1 MDPKRIRIKGIT
13 SAHVRELVL
22 DLDGLPEGLIA
33 IVGPNGAGK
42 TTLLESLGPLALF
55 GRSPSRGCSVTNLA
69 IAGDS
74 AIELEGD
81 HGGHR
86 WRVLRRLDA
95 GKGAHEGFLTIDGE
109 DTGTGGRVRDLDDQ
123 VARRFLPPALYL
135 ASIYAAQHGRGS
147 FVGLKEAERRD
158 LFADLLGIGAL
169 QGLSEEAQKVAAAAA
184 DALGEVDRRLARA
197 RESLGRADELQ
208 AQVDAKAAEL
218 AAQETDRQ
226 AAAQAWEEAKEA
238 ARQLGASVRQARQA
252 IEELER
258 QDGAKAREI
267 EGNRQAVAELG
278 SEIARWAAACEGLAD
293 RRAELQ
299 AAEAAERQEGQ
310 ARARLEAAERRG
322 SDLQAERDRLCL
334 RLGQARAELEEL
346 AGPDP
351 DDRIRGAQG
360 RAELAGGLYAQADG
374 RHREIQAQ
382 LGEAR
387 GALAELSR
395 GGDTVEALEKARAEL
410 DTIQA
415 RHALLAAALGR
426 KGVQAHEIDGAGPMV
441 SGLVNDL
448 LGSCYGDRFRAEL
461 VTKQEAEKGRKER
474 EVFELRIWDAARG
487 DRRSFDDLSGGEQV
501 VIDEALKLA
510 LALLTSRRSG
520 IRCGALF
527 RDEVDGKLDTD
538 NAEAYPRMLRRALD
552 LGGFRRVYFVSHR
565 AEVYGQADARI
576 QLGGDGPRVEVA

>member
-1 MDPKRIRIKGIT
+1 MTMADNLKFSKHQEIKGKAARVPEDLDAIEA
-13 SAHVRELVL
+13 SARELLATLEGEEERTGAEL
-22 DLDGLPEGLIA
+22 DNADA
-33 IVGPNGAGK
+33 AVRGARAQ
-42 TTLLESLGPLALF
+42 E
-55 GRSPSRGCSVTNLA
+55 A
-69 IAGDS
+69 IARKNNAAG
-74 AIELEGD
+74 E
-81 HGGHR
+81 
-86 WRVLRRLDA
+86 RVPQIR
-95 GKGAHEGFLTIDGE
+95 
-109 DTGTGGRVRDLDDQ
+109 
-123 VARRFLPPALYL
+123 
-135 ASIYAAQHGRGS
+135 AA
-147 FVGLKEAERRD
+147 V
-158 LFADLLGIGAL
+158 
-169 QGLSEEAQKVAAAAA
+169 
-184 DALGEVDRRLARA
+184 
-197 RESLGRADELQ
+197 
-208 AQVDAKAAEL
+208 
-218 AAQETDRQ
+218 
-226 AAAQAWEEAKEA
+226 
-238 ARQLGASVRQARQA
+238 
-252 IEELER
+252 
-258 QDGAKAREI
+258 
-267 EGNRQAVAELG
+267 
-278 SEIARWAAACEGLAD
+278 
-293 RRAELQ
+293 Q